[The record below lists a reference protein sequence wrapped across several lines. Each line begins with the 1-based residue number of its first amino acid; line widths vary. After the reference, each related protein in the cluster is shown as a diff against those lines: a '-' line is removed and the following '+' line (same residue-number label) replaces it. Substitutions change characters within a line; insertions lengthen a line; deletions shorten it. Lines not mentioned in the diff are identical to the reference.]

1 MIRPLCYAL
10 ISVVAWSWATA
21 GSPLAQDRAGDV
33 IAQARHA
40 ISRNVAAAGVS
51 SLSIGAKVRRVLQAS
66 GGMEVTSDVQL
77 EFLLPERFRRTES
90 MTFGAVSR
98 EITMGLNGN
107 DLLWDDG
114 GAAALLGRDPTAPGL
129 LQEQTKLELRREAF
143 RLLTVWL
150 LAPPLTPPA
159 AITYA
164 GVAEAPDGKAD
175 VVDVQGGPGGLGLRL
190 FLDTASH
197 RLLMATYVSQVS
209 DPDQAKA
216 IKDALMEKARKD
228 PQNARKLVLAA
239 SEDIE
244 KLPKKAITV
253 EMHFSDYRAI
263 GGVTLPG
270 TMVVDTEGQG
280 QEEWTIVSCTLNAP
294 IKPERFERR

>member
-1 MIRPLCYAL
+1 MIRPLCCAL

-33 IAQARHA
+33 IAQARQA
-40 ISRNVAAAGVS
+40 LGRDAAATGLT
-51 SLSIGAKVRRVLQAS
+51 SLSIGAKIRRVLQAS

-90 MTFGAVSR
+90 MAFGPVSR
-98 EITMGLNGN
+98 VITMGVNGV
-107 DLLWDDG
+107 DLLYDDG
-114 GAAALLGRDPTAPGL
+114 GAAALLGRDPTVPGP

-143 RLLTVWL
+143 RFLTVWL
-150 LAPPLTPPA
+150 LAPQLNPKA

-175 VVDVQGGPGGLGLRL
+175 VVDVQGGPGGSSLRL
-190 FLDTASH
+190 FLDMASH
-197 RLLMATYVSQVS
+197 RLLMASYVSEVP

-216 IKDALMEKARKD
+216 IKDALTGRARKD
-228 PQNARKLVLAA
+228 PQNIRQLVLAA

-253 EMHFSDYRAI
+253 EMRFLDYRDI

-270 TMVVDTEGQG
+270 TMVVDIESQG
-280 QEEWTIVSCTLNAP
+280 REEWTIVSCRLNGP
-294 IKPERFERR
+294 IKPERFGKR